1 MGVPPP
7 GGVPFV
13 AFDDENRDSD
23 PEPRAATVKY
33 FDGTAWQLYA
43 GYANPCDIEN
53 TFIAADQTT
62 GQIYLTYCDCK
73 GYMTVQVH

>member
-1 MGVPPP
+1 M
-7 GGVPFV
+7 

-53 TFIAADQTT
+53 TFLYAESP
-62 GQIYLTYCDCK
+62 GSRLFLTYSDCD
-73 GYMTVQVH
+73 GDMTVQVH